1 LKKQI
6 DQKGKQIKTEFE
18 NNQQEVKYIIEQDQN
33 ILNEERRQRI
43 EKLKFLTT
51 FRNENKQVN
60 IFLIK

>member
-1 LKKQI
+1 MKKQI